1 MTELATTPLIESA
14 LGTSPRAVPEARTTA
29 VPSPPLITEHEVLLG
44 SAAALGS
51 AELPHRSLR
60 NALRAFFAFHTAPR
74 PEGTPRHYP
83 QHYAFIESAAMA
95 REMYRL

>member
-1 MTELATTPLIESA
+1 MTELATTPLIESDP
-14 LGTSPRAVPEARTTA
+14 GTSPRAVTEARMTA
-29 VPSPPLITEHEVLLG
+29 VPSPPLITEQEVLLG
-44 SAAALGS
+44 SAAALRS
-51 AELPHRSLR
+51 AGVPHRSLR
-60 NALRAFFAFHTAPR
+60 NVLRAFFAFHATPR